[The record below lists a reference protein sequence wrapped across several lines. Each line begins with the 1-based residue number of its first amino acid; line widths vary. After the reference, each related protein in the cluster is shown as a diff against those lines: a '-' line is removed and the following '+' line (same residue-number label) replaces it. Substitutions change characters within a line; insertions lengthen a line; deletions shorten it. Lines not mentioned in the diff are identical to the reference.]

1 MNNGSLFFKIDLC
14 DIHVGISH
22 HITNYK
28 TIIKYC
34 YETKLKLIKPLF
46 TLTGHHNN
54 GKQIISDLSIY
65 YDLDNILV
73 NNETFTVYDESTLN
87 EKIVTR
93 KYSAAL
99 LKTIAPFNSLK
110 NEYSVC
116 IPYKP
121 SIIQVADKIVR
132 KIGSAFMCIHV
143 RRGDRITTKQID
155 IDTQPPNILSILK
168 KYNPSTVYIMTN
180 KIHELSELRNN
191 KDYTIYFFDDFEE
204 LKSIRDNYYLFS
216 IENVIMNLA
225 DIKCSTFNVPGTK
238 YDCYLT
244 NTAGWQ

>member
-1 MNNGSLFFKIDLC
+1 MNNTSSFFKIDLR

-22 HITNYK
+22 NISNYK
-28 TIIKYC
+28 AIIKYC
-34 YETKLKLIKPLF
+34 YENKLKLIKPLF

-54 GKQIISDLSIY
+54 GKDIISDLSIY

-73 NNETFTVYDESTLN
+73 NDDTFTVYDELTVN

-93 KYSAAL
+93 KYFGGL
-99 LKTIAPFNSLK
+99 LRMIAPFNTIK
-110 NEYSVC
+110 NEYSVS
-116 IPYKP
+116 IPYNP
-121 SIIQVADKIVR
+121 SIIEVATDIVR

-143 RRGDRITTKQID
+143 RRGDRITSKQID
-155 IDTQPPNILSILK
+155 IDTQPPNILSTIK

-191 KDYTIYFFDDFEE
+191 KDYKIYFFDDFEE
-204 LKSIRDNYYLFS
+204 LKSIGDNYYLFS
-216 IENVIMNLA
+216 IESVIMNLA
-225 DIKCSTFNVPGTK
+225 DIKCSTFNVPDSK
-238 YDCYLT
+238 YDCFLT